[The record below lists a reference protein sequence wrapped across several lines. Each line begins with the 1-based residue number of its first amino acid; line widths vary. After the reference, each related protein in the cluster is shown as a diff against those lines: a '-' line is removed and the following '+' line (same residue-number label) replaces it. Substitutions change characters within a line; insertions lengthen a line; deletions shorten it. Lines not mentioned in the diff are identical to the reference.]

1 MRRFVALGALLGGVA
16 CGGGHVAQPDPAA
29 AACVSARTS
38 AALDCVASSATREA
52 SDACVARVRA
62 ERDCRADGGL

>member
-1 MRRFVALGALLGGVA
+1 MLACALLGAASCG
-16 CGGGHVAQPDPAA
+16 CGGATARPDPVA

-38 AALDCVASSATREA
+38 AALDCVANSLTREA

>member
-1 MRRFVALGALLGGVA
+1 MSRLAALGALLGAVA
-16 CGGGHVAQPDPAA
+16 CGGGRIAQPDPAA

-38 AALDCVASSATREA
+38 AELDCVAASATREI

-62 ERDCRADGGL
+62 ARDCRADGGL

>member
-1 MRRFVALGALLGGVA
+1 VRRFVALGALLGGVA
-16 CGGGHVAQPDPAA
+16 CGGGHVAPDPVA
-29 AACVSARTS
+29 AACVTARTS
-38 AALDCVASSATREA
+38 AELACVASSATREA

>member
-1 MRRFVALGALLGGVA
+1 MITDADLQSVMYAGI
-16 CGGGHVAQPDPAA
+16 AQPDPAA

-38 AALDCVASSATREA
+38 AELDCVASSATREA

-62 ERDCRADGGL
+62 ARDCRADGGM

>member
-1 MRRFVALGALLGGVA
+1 MLACALLGAAAGG
-16 CGGGHVAQPDPAA
+16 CGGGASARPDPVA

-38 AALDCVASSATREA
+38 AALDCVARSPTREA